1 MVRAKAPWKSKTV
14 SLSEDRRLNET
25 KALLGIETKSM
36 TDEELK
42 ALVASNAQ
50 AIESNAQTI
59 ENNAKA
65 IENNAKAIENNA
77 RAMDRLE
84 RKTESLDGQLSL
96 LTRQVQAMANTQ
108 AANSNLLN
116 AADRN
121 IQGIYD
127 ILQTYAKEQHARS
140 QLIDQQIQS
149 LIDERRRS

>member
-1 MVRAKAPWKSKTV
+1 
-14 SLSEDRRLNET
+14 
-25 KALLGIETKSM
+25 M

-50 AIESNAQTI
+50 AIKSNVQ
-59 ENNAKA
+59 A
-65 IENNAKAIENNA
+65 IENNAQAIENNA

-84 RKTESLDGQLSL
+84 RKTESLDEQLGL
-96 LTRQVQAMANTQ
+96 LTRQVQATANTQ

-127 ILQTYAKEQHARS
+127 ILQTYAREQHARS
-140 QLIDQQIQS
+140 QMIDQQIQA
-149 LIDERRRS
+149 LIDERRRP